1 MGDVIGIRKPT
12 CIKQGGTKFFVRL
25 YVEKFI
31 VEIKILIFEYQ
42 ETLIKSKVLEISFFV
57 IVRLLGVVGC
67 ITVHVPKL

>member
-1 MGDVIGIRKPT
+1 MGDVIGIRKST

-25 YVEKFI
+25 YVETFI